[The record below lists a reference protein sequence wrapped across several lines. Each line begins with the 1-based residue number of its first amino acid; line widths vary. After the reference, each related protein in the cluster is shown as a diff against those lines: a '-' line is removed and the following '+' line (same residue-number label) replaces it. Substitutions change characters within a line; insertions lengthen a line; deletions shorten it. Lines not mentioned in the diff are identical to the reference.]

1 MYHEI
6 NPNTNTASPRPYLLA
21 TFPGVHFELQS
32 TDAGWIITTPPGVD
46 WSDPQEPDEE
56 GNPRPNIP
64 RDPWT
69 WYQQQYGIEAA
80 QPTPQQVL
88 AYEPTAPEGPAP
100 VTDVEIYKEVFVTA
114 RKNATL
120 LIDTIKAS
128 VQDALVK
135 SKAYS
140 RSDATIQGVDFVFC
154 HGDAIS
160 KYKEA
165 GGHPAAAS
173 KLLSAFKSEGSVA
186 LFPWVKSVGAI
197 FDQALTY

>member
-1 MYHEI
+1 MDVLFN
-6 NPNTNTASPRPYLLA
+6 NPQ
-21 TFPGVHFELQS
+21 GVRRAVAAVLGLPLSQVKMGPHQTREGG
-32 TDAGWIITTPPGVD
+32 DAGWPILAPIGSNP
-46 WSDPQEPDEE
+46 DPAVVAA
-56 GNPRPNIP
+56 
-64 RDPWT
+64 WT
-69 WYQQQYGIEAA
+69 
-80 QPTPQQVL
+80 
-88 AYEPTAPEGPAP
+88 PAP
-100 VTDVEIYKEVFVTA
+100 DPAPGENLTDVEIYKEVFVTA

-186 LFPWVKSVGAI
+186 LFPWVKSVEAI

>member
-1 MYHEI
+1 MLTLLPDNY
-6 NPNTNTASPRPYLLA
+6 PPQLGSYLKA
-21 TFPGVHFELQS
+21 EKSGCSGYAYSSGVGVYQLYWDEQA
-32 TDAGWIITTPPGVD
+32 DGPPPSVAEVEV
-46 WSDPQEPDEE
+46 WEPSSS
-56 GNPRPNIP
+56 
-64 RDPWT
+64 
-69 WYQQQYGIEAA
+69 
-80 QPTPQQVL
+80 
-88 AYEPTAPEGPAP
+88 